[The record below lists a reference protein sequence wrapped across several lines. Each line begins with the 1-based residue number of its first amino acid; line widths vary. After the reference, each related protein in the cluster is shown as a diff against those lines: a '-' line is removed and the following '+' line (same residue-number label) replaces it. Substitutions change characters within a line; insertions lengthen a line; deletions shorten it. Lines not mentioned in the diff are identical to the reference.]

1 MVGYLLGMKGV
12 AEELMIHGNW
22 WKYAIGNWISTI
34 QYNNMMTEE
43 WRRKCCRKCFT
54 EELIFEQSFKG
65 REEV

>member
-43 WRRKCCRKCFT
+43 RRNGEGSAVGNVSQRN
-54 EELIFEQSFKG
+54 
-65 REEV
+65 